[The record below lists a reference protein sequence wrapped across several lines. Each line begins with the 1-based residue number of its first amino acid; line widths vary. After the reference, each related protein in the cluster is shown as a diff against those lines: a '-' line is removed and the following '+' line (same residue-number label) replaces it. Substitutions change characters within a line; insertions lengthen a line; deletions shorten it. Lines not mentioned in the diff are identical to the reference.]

1 MNAWVILS
9 SLGILGIAVSIR
21 DVRTHRIPNRWMMVG
36 AILSVIEQSVWG
48 HLEGSLLGGAIAV
61 SLTLI
66 VRRLTRGLGLGD
78 VKYFGVVGL
87 ALGPWGALAVMGGAS
102 GCAVVAGL
110 ARWILGHGTLHDRR
124 PLGPWIALASVSV
137 AASGVLGWHF

>member
-1 MNAWVILS
+1 MALV
-9 SLGILGIAVSIR
+9 
-21 DVRTHRIPNRWMMVG
+21 DVRTHRIPNRWMVVG
-36 AILSVIEQSVWG
+36 AVLSVLEQGIWG
-48 HLEGSLLGGAIAV
+48 HLEGSLAGGAIAV

-66 VRRLTRGLGLGD
+66 ARRLTRGLGLGD

-87 ALGPWGALAVMGGAS
+87 ALGPWGALAVLGGAS
-102 GCAVVAGL
+102 GCAVVEGL
-110 ARWILGHGTLHDRR
+110 IRWALGHGTLHDRR